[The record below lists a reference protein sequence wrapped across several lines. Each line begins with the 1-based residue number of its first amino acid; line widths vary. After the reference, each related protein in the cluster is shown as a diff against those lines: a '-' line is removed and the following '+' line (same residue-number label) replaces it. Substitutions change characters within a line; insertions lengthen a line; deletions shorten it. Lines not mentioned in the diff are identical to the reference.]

1 MKGLLFL
8 VVCLGFVA
16 ASLGSIGFV
25 GNVSA
30 SGLGTDDVQYR
41 RTTVGQWSFGTLTS
55 GVYFNSISLGRT
67 QFSEE
72 GDAVWGAS
80 WVGLVD
86 VPLGFL
92 SYWEEQANWDSG
104 TDFINLNVS
113 ASAGFIASAYLA
125 LEERFPNDTIV
136 AVQSLKNTLNP
147 FGFQWSLTSTG
158 TGADTRIKY
167 AQFTGT
173 TVTGNWNITLTHVIS
188 NVVGVI
194 NLANAVV
201 SPKSFETIVTVNNW
215 PYNSTQN
222 HLVLI
227 LGAGSGSASGD
238 SYSVISGSGSGKV
251 YYRVGSTAVVNGVT
265 KNVVSSGFS
274 SDEYFGY
281 IGYLENSTVFAQL
294 NGKFGAQ
301 ATFQLVS
308 IKFPAGA
315 SQIIYDPDVGSGD
328 PVSPNSGASHVSYG
342 FALILLSV
350 LFTFF

>member
-8 VVCLGFVA
+8 VLCLCFVA
-16 ASLGSIGFV
+16 VSLGSIGFV
-25 GNVSA
+25 RNVSV
-30 SGLGTDDVQYR
+30 SGSGTDDVQYR
-41 RTTVGQWSFGTLTS
+41 KTVVDKWSFGTLTS
-55 GVYFNSISLGRT
+55 GVYFSSVSVGRT

-80 WVGLVD
+80 WVGPVD

-125 LEERFPNDTIV
+125 LEERLPNDTIV
-136 AVQSLKNTLNP
+136 AVQSLKNTLNSL
-147 FGFQWSLTSTG
+147 GFQWSLTA
-158 TGADTRIKY
+158 TGAGVDARIKY

-173 TVTGNWNITLTHVIS
+173 IAQGTWNITLTHVIS
-188 NVVGVI
+188 DVVGVI

-227 LGAGSGSASGD
+227 LGVGSGSASGD

-251 YYRVGSTAVVNGVT
+251 YYRVGSTAVVNNVT
-265 KNVVSSGFS
+265 KNVISSGFS
-274 SDEYFGY
+274 SSEYFGY
-281 IGYLENSTVFAQL
+281 VGYLKNSTVFAQL
-294 NGKFGAQ
+294 HGKFGDQ
-301 ATFQLVS
+301 AAFQLVS

-315 SQIIYDPDVGSGD
+315 SQIVFDPDVGSGD
-328 PVSPNSGASHVSYG
+328 PVSENSGASHVSYG
-342 FALILLSV
+342 FV
-350 LFTFF
+350 LVFCVIFSLF